1 MTAICQTRPVPR
13 PTTPSLPHGWDRCT
27 ITVEGVAIK
36 MLVHAH
42 ANVTFEAGEVPS
54 VDVIGAAS
62 FESYHALELLFRWLR
77 CGGRP

>member
-1 MTAICQTRPVPR
+1 
-13 PTTPSLPHGWDRCT
+13 
-27 ITVEGVAIK
+27 